1 MERALIVCD
10 SAKGTDF
17 YKSFLKENGIIDVVV
32 VENGPLA
39 KRTILE
45 YDFDICIINTPIGGE
60 TGEQLSIDIAEKNIC
75 QVILFVSAER
85 IEEVTEHVEDY
96 GVITVSK
103 PINKQL
109 FWQALKLARV
119 AQRRINMAHKENLKL
134 EKKLEDM
141 KLVSRAKL
149 LLITNLGITEEG
161 AHKYIEKE
169 AMDMRLTRVEV
180 AKTIIETYEKGV

>member
-10 SAKGTDF
+10 SEKGTDF
-17 YKSFLKENGIIDVVV
+17 YKSFLKENGIVDIVLAD
-32 VENGPLA
+32 NGPEG
-39 KRTILE
+39 KRKILD
-45 YDFDICIINTPIGGE
+45 YDFDICIINGPINGQS
-60 TGEQLSIDIAEKNIC
+60 GEQLSIDIAEKNIC
-75 QVILFVSAER
+75 QVILFIKAER
-85 IEEVTEHVEDY
+85 LEEITEHVEDY

-119 AQRRINMAHKENLKL
+119 AQRRINMAHKESAKL

-149 LLITNLGITEEG
+149 LLITNLGISEES

-169 AMDMRLTRVEV
+169 AMDSRLTRVEV
-180 AKTIIETYEKGV
+180 AQTIIKQYD